1 MSRRF
6 SKVSLKEPTVFL
18 ALKLRAFQISLR
30 IEGRWISKC
39 GLGHRR
45 RRRSNELGTVSY
57 EESTWFHDENT
68 RFRCTASNVPA
79 VEAGFN
85 NSNIS

>member
-6 SKVSLKEPTVFL
+6 SKVSLKEPTVPL
-18 ALKLRAFQISLR
+18 ELRAFPICLR
-30 IEGRWISKC
+30 TEGRCISKC

-45 RRRSNELGTVSY
+45 RRRSSELGRVSY
-57 EESTWFHDENT
+57 KEESTRFNDEST
-68 RFRCTASNVPA
+68 RLRCTASNVPA

-85 NSNIS
+85 NSDIS